1 MTVTIRPITA
11 EDREGWDRLYAG
23 YAAFY
28 RVEQSAEMRDRVFGW
43 LMDETHEVEGLVAE
57 DAEGELIGLTHF
69 RPFASPLRGATN
81 GFLDDLFVDP
91 PARGSGAA
99 HALIEAVEAV
109 ARARGWLTVR
119 WITADDNYRAR
130 GLYDKLATR
139 TMWVTYDL
147 KV

>member
-1 MTVTIRPITA
+1 
-11 EDREGWDRLYAG
+11 
-23 YAAFY
+23 
-28 RVEQSAEMRDRVFGW
+28 MRK
-43 LMDETHEVEGLVAE
+43 
-57 DAEGELIGLTHF
+57 
-69 RPFASPLRGATN
+69 ATN